1 MAARIMREGD
11 LRSLERRTMYT
22 IFAPLDGEERLP
34 RELVLEGKRHRAM
47 GRRELFGALWLPA
60 LALILFCATWVTSR

>member
-1 MAARIMREGD
+1 
-11 LRSLERRTMYT
+11 MYT

-34 RELVLEGKRHRAM
+34 RELVLEGKRYRAI